1 MANIGLILVL
11 IGGLILTVGDIFM
24 KQWTLNNNWN
34 TFIWGMLVW
43 VIGLICL
50 AFSFKSKNIAVAS
63 LIFSLSNVVF
73 LTLLSWLYY
82 KEPLTTYQII
92 GMILGTSAI
101 IFLEQ

>member
-1 MANIGLILVL
+1 MNVGLILVL
-11 IGGLILTVGDIFM
+11 IGGLVLTIGDVFM
-24 KQWTLNNNWN
+24 KQWSLNNNWP
-34 TFIWGMLVW
+34 TFILGMLVW
-43 VIGLICL
+43 VMGLICL

-82 KEPLTTYQII
+82 KEPLTTYQIL

>member
-1 MANIGLILVL
+1 MNIGLILVL
-11 IGGLILTVGDIFM
+11 IGGLILTIGDVFM
-24 KQWTLNNNWN
+24 KQWSLNNNWP
-34 TFIWGMLVW
+34 TFTLGMLIW
-43 VIGLICL
+43 VMGLICL

-82 KEPLTTYQII
+82 KEPLTTYQIL

>member
-1 MANIGLILVL
+1 MNIGLILVL
-11 IGGLILTVGDIFM
+11 IGGLILTIGDVFM
-24 KQWTLNNNWN
+24 KQWSLNNNWS
-34 TFIWGMLVW
+34 TFILGMFIW

-50 AFSFKSKNIAVAS
+50 AFSFKSKNIAVPS

-82 KEPLTTYQII
+82 KEPLTTYQIL